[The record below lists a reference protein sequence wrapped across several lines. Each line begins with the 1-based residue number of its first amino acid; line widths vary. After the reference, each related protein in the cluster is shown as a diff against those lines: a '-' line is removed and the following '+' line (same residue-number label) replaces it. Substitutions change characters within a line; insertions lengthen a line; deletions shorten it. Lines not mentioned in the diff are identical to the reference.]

1 MRIIFLTIARIN
13 SISEKGIYQDLLKKF
28 NDEGHEIVIV
38 TPVERKYNQKTCV
51 EIEGNV
57 SVLKVRTPNL
67 LKTNI
72 IEKGIGIILVENL
85 FKNAIKKFFLNTKF
99 DLILYATP
107 PITFTNLILYLKKRD
122 NAYAYLLLKDI
133 FPQNAVDL
141 KMISSHGIFHKYF
154 RSKEK
159 QLYKV
164 SDSIGC
170 MSEANKKYLIE
181 NNPEINENKIEVN
194 PNSIY
199 INNIEKASYIKS
211 FTVNIPDN
219 KVLFV
224 YGGNLGKPQG
234 IDFLLETIS
243 ACRDLEN
250 IHFIIVGS
258 GTETRKIK
266 KWFELIKPHNATLI
280 NELGKDEYNTL
291 LKACHV
297 GLILLH
303 PDFTI
308 PNYPSRILSYMEN
321 SLPILSATDSVT
333 DIGIESE
340 KNGYGFSC
348 RNGDIKSFKLLI
360 EKLANN
366 ENLRKEMG
374 EIGFNYMTDNFNVDL
389 SYNIIMKHFEFLTN

>member
-28 NDEGHEIVIV
+28 KDEGHEIVIV
-38 TPVERKYNQKTCV
+38 TPVERKYNQKTSV
-51 EIEGNV
+51 QIEGNV
-57 SVLKVRTPNL
+57 TLLKVKTPNL

-72 IEKGIGIILVENL
+72 IEKGIGIILVECL
-85 FKNAIKKFFLNTKF
+85 FKSAIKKFFPDIKF

-107 PITFTNLILYLKKRD
+107 PITFTNLICYLKKRD
-122 NAYAYLLLKDI
+122 NAYSYLLLKDI

-141 KMISSHGIFHKYF
+141 KMMSSHGIFYKYF
-154 RSKEK
+154 RVKEK

-164 SDSIGC
+164 SDSIVC
-170 MSEANKKYLIE
+170 MSEANKQYLIE
-181 NNPEINENKIEVN
+181 NNPDINNNKIEVN

-199 INNIEKASYIKS
+199 LNDIKQVSDIESLSYD
-211 FTVNIPDN
+211 IPNN

-243 ACRDLEN
+243 VCNDLEN
-250 IHFIIVGS
+250 VHFIIVGS
-258 GTETRKIK
+258 GTETLKII
-266 KWFELIKPHNATLI
+266 KWFELTKPSNATLI
-280 NELGKDEYNTL
+280 NELDKEEYNSL
-291 LKACHV
+291 LKLCHV
-297 GLILLH
+297 GLIFLH

-348 RNGDIKSFKLLI
+348 RNGDLKSFKFLI

-366 ENLRKEMG
+366 DNLRKEMG
-374 EIGFNYMTDNFNVDL
+374 QIGFKYMVDNFNVDI
-389 SYNIIMKHFEFLTN
+389 SYKIIMKHFESLRN